1 MWKDW
6 VKWCIEFGIEAN
18 AIIAVPYDW
27 RLSPSKLE
35 ERDLYFHK
43 LKFVYILHSF
53 FLALLFTGCDAHFLI
68 DCFLVLELFQ
78 SHSVVRL
85 QDIFACVLLCA
96 FHCTFTSNL
105 FGSLM

>member
-1 MWKDW
+1 MPYMCHQVKKVCSFVLMGTNCDSSGPLSSVWKEW

-43 LKFVYILHSF
+43 LKFVAFRF
-53 FLALLFTGCDAHFLI
+53 FST
-68 DCFLVLELFQ
+68 
-78 SHSVVRL
+78 
-85 QDIFACVLLCA
+85 IFI
-96 FHCTFTSNL
+96 
-105 FGSLM
+105 